1 MPIFLDSG
9 CLTEIEKY
17 LKMGII
23 RGVTTNPTILLK
35 DGVTGG
41 MKGIRARSVEIA
53 RLIDPLPL
61 SVEVTTNDPL
71 QMRLQ
76 AQELAAMAPNIVVK
90 ITIHGPNG
98 EQQNLEV
105 IHELEGERG
114 IRVNVTA
121 MMSAQQ
127 CLLAAMAGA
136 TYVSLFGGRIA
147 NMGYN
152 PCEEITKLRKVLDDF
167 NLKAKIII
175 GSTREVLNVIEWL
188 GAGAHFVTVVPN
200 LLEVMIV
207 HPYSK
212 ETVRMFLADAAKI
225 ETQTEVDHLLP
236 TEETINNKRETVIAA
251 SKQKLVNQE
260 HKV

>member
-9 CLTEIEKY
+9 NIKEIEKF

-41 MKGIRARSVEIA
+41 MKGIKKRYVEIA
-53 RLIDPLPL
+53 SMIAPYPL
-61 SVEVTTNDPL
+61 SIEVTTNDSQKML
-71 QMRLQ
+71 EQ
-76 AQELAAMAPNIVVK
+76 AQEFAGWANNINVK

-98 EQQNLEV
+98 ELQNLEV
-105 IHELEGERG
+105 IHELEEKHD
-114 IRVNVTA
+114 IRINVTA

-136 TYVSLFGGRIA
+136 TYVSLFGGRVN

-152 PCEEITKLRKVLDDF
+152 TCEEITKLRQVLDDF
-167 NLKAKIII
+167 GLKSKIIV

-200 LLEVMIV
+200 LLEGMIV

-212 ETVRMFLADAAKI
+212 ETVQMFLADAAKA
-225 ETQTEVDHLLP
+225 EKMG
-236 TEETINNKRETVIAA
+236 NR
-251 SKQKLVNQE
+251 
-260 HKV
+260 